1 MAFVFSTLSNDNAY
15 PIYKDGV
22 KVKTIL
28 INGKANIANKNLI
41 TPSGIMTTVSNE
53 DLELLKGDENFMKQ
67 VKGGF
72 MSFETKKAD
81 VEEVA
86 KDMTEKDKSAPMT
99 KKDIEK
105 ENKGKKD
112 EEKISVETNKI

>member
-15 PIYKDGV
+15 PIYKDG
-22 KVKTIL
+22 KKIKTIL
-28 INGKANIANKNLI
+28 INGKANIANKNII
-41 TPSGIMTTVSNE
+41 TFAGVSTTVSNE

-72 MSFETKKAD
+72 MSFESKKAD
-81 VEEVA
+81 AEEVA

-112 EEKISVETNKI
+112 EEKINVEINKL